1 MWCEIVGRGR
11 KFSTSKMFDVTEQLL
26 LTVGYEGFTIGLLA
40 DELQVSRAAIYKYY
54 TNKESLI
61 ADFMVERMT
70 TLVDS
75 LQNINE
81 QDPFLKQLDQLLEII
96 FSSKDLHQI
105 LSYTHVINDRG
116 DEEIIRKLTM
126 LQQMH
131 MSMYLPM
138 QKMIEQGK
146 SEQILNQQLANDL
159 ILGFIFQSVA
169 IPNHTHIPKEQ
180 FLQSIKQMI
189 FHGVFNGK
197 Q

>member
-1 MWCEIVGRGR
+1 MGRGR
-11 KFSTSKMFDVTEQLL
+11 KFSTSEMFDVAERLL

-40 DELQVSRAAIYKYY
+40 DELHVSRAAIYKYY

-61 ADFMVERMT
+61 AEFMVERMT
-70 TLVDS
+70 TLIDS
-75 LQNINE
+75 LQKIND
-81 QDPFLKQLDQLLEII
+81 QDPFLEQLDQLLEII
-96 FSSKDLHQI
+96 FNSKDLHQI

-146 SEQILNQQLANDL
+146 
-159 ILGFIFQSVA
+159 
-169 IPNHTHIPKEQ
+169 TR
-180 FLQSIKQMI
+180 
-189 FHGVFNGK
+189 
-197 Q
+197 